1 MFKNKLL
8 ISSLLIAL
16 STPAFAEI
24 DKTVV
29 ANVNGKDI
37 IAEEL
42 KMTAQQNK
50 IDYTA
55 LNDLQKS
62 MLLNGLINRILVAE
76 EAKKQGMDKT
86 PETKLKLEALID
98 SVLAATLLEQET
110 KKVKIT
116 DEDIQAY
123 YNKNILTNVQKEY
136 NARHILVKEETEAKE
151 LYSQLSSADANKF
164 GEVAMDKSLDKG
176 SAIKGG
182 SLGWFNPA
190 KMVPTFAKAVKE
202 ASKGKVTEPVK
213 SQFGWH
219 IILVE
224 DSKEL
229 PPTSLEDSKQQ
240 IEQTL
245 TKEKISAYLD
255 ELEKKSK
262 IEIKIGK

>member
-76 EAKKQGMDKT
+76 EAKKLGLDKT

-123 YNKNILTNVQKEY
+123 YNKNVLTNIQKEY
-136 NARHILVKEETEAKE
+136 KARHILVKEESEAKE
-151 LYSQLSSADANKF
+151 IVAQLADGAKKF
-164 GEVAMDKSLDKG
+164 GEVAMEKSLDKG

-182 SLGWFNPA
+182 DLGWFNPA